1 MISEEY
7 SKRIEADIELAD
19 ALDDE
24 EEEAN
29 TGEGPGNSRVV
40 YAWLYHTYSQL
51 TFITSHNYLVLYSDS
66 IMSGS
71 CNFITTL

>member
-1 MISEEY
+1 MVSEEY

-29 TGEGPGNSRVV
+29 SGEGPGNLYEIQSF
-40 YAWLYHTYSQL
+40 YA
-51 TFITSHNYLVLYSDS
+51 
-66 IMSGS
+66 
-71 CNFITTL
+71 